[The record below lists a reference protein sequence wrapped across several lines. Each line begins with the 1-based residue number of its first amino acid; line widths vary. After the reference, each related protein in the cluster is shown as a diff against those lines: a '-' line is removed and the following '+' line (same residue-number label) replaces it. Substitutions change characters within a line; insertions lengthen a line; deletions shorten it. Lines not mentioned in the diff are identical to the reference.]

1 MEYTAEALE
10 DLESLRK
17 FEHKQAM
24 DEIDTQPMK
33 TVNISTRAK
42 TLNALLKRAQRG
54 GLILRSPEEREF
66 VLAEI
71 DDFNREIEL
80 TRKNKKL
87 MKLLDERGKQ
97 TQTYPAAEVRAKL
110 SLS

>member
-1 MEYTAEALE
+1 
-10 DLESLRK
+10 
-17 FEHKQAM
+17 
-24 DEIDTQPMK
+24 MK
-33 TVNISTRAK
+33 TITISARAK
-42 TLNALLKRAQRG
+42 TITALLKRARRG
-54 GLILRSPEEREF
+54 GLILRSPEGYEF

-97 TQTYPAAEVRAKL
+97 TETLKAAEVRAQL
-110 SLS
+110 GL